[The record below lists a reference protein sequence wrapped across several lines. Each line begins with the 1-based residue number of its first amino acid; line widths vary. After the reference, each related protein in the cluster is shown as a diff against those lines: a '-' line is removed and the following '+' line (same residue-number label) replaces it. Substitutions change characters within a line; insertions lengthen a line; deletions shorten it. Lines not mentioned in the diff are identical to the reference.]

1 MRTYAEFV
9 EYRDQMQ
16 ELNEMAWLN
25 KLWRGARAG
34 TVGAATGLAS
44 MLKRGAQGLL
54 YGGGGGLAGGAQMG
68 MANAMQDYADADKR
82 HLMDLINTTSDPK
95 LKAQLQAA
103 LDSMP
108 KSNAAADALRYGVP
122 GSGGGWNKQELGA
135 GYDPSTPK
143 SPLVGGAGGMGGGA
157 GGGYDFRSG
166 PMAASGAL
174 AGADP
179 SRAILPPEQAEVLK
193 QKIRQKAKLSP
204 VEVRMLNAHIKAGG
218 RGFTKIDPM
227 MAKLSGSAAGAGGG
241 TPVEPS
247 KPRDLS
253 GIMSAQSS
261 MAAPTAG
268 SDYNVTAT
276 GSMKG
281 STPDRFI
288 PGQPG
293 LTKQLNYDEPLK
305 AVGREVGPVTWDQ
318 SLLPRL
324 GATSQTVSS
333 PAGDRD
339 FMKSLGYMRKR

>member
-82 HLMDLINTTSDPK
+82 HLMDLMNTTSDPK

-157 GGGYDFRSG
+157 GGGYEFRGG
-166 PMAASGAL
+166 PMAASGAM

-179 SRAILPPEQAEVLK
+179 SRAILPPEQAEVLR

-227 MAKLSGSAAGAGGG
+227 MAKLSAHAAGAGGG
-241 TPVEPS
+241 KPVE
-247 KPRDLS
+247 PRDLS

-261 MAAPTAG
+261 MAAPPAG
-268 SDYNVTAT
+268 ADYSASAT

-293 LTKQLNYDEPLK
+293 LTQQLNYDEPLK
-305 AVGREVGPVTWDQ
+305 AVGRNAVAATWDRT
-318 SLLPRL
+318 LLPRL
-324 GATSQTVSS
+324 AATSQTVSS